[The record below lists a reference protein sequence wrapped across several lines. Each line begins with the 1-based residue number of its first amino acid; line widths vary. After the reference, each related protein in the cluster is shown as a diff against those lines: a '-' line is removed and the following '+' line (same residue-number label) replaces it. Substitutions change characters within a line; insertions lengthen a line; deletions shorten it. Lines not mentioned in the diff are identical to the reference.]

1 MAASLAPGD
10 LVLGKYRVERVI
22 GQGGMGMVL
31 AVRHTTL
38 NELFAMKIMLNIE
51 GVTGK
56 QAFDRFIREARICAS
71 LKGEHVVK
79 VQDVGELADGRP
91 YIVMEYLEGQDLSS
105 ILEKKG
111 PLSVPNAAA
120 VILQACDALSEAH
133 RLGIIHRDIKP
144 PNMFLIRSPN
154 GKIRLKLLDFGIS
167 KRVGA
172 ETKALT
178 NTGAMMGSPLYMS
191 PEQLTDARAVGPR
204 TDIWAMGVVLYEL
217 LTGKVPFDGEM
228 IFQVIQEILNKTP
241 ALPTEHRPSLPWE
254 VDKII
259 ERALRKD
266 PAQRYET
273 IEEFARDVRQML
285 NANSVISSS
294 VNLLNPSEPEVNLEI
309 EPTPFD
315 PASLGPTLEASSED
329 LVGKSI
335 EVRVSEPTPEA
346 QAAVTAERTKTT
358 APGNRAALTHS
369 DLTKTLA
376 TSGPA
381 KTLSPMTLAIG
392 AVLLLALGGVS
403 VYLIQNGLRSTNADS
418 PTESRASNPISAASN
433 AAPALPATTAPAPVI
448 TAAPEPTNAPAAASA
463 TAPTIEPTAAKNKT
477 KTLPG
482 QTLKTGASAAPT
494 ATTSTRKHEG
504 LL

>member
-38 NELFAMKIMLNIE
+38 NELFAMKIMLNID

-91 YIVMEYLEGQDLSS
+91 YMVMEYLEGQDLGS

-309 EPTPFD
+309 ESTPFD

-335 EVRVSEPTPEA
+335 EVRVSEPMPES
-346 QAAVTAERTKTT
+346 
-358 APGNRAALTHS
+358 RAAISAEPTTTSTPGTRAAQTHA
-369 DLTKTLA
+369 DLTKTLS
-376 TSGPA
+376 TSGSA

-418 PTESRASNPISAASN
+418 PTESRPANPISAASN
-433 AAPALPATTAPAPVI
+433 AAPALPATTAPAPMI

-463 TAPTIEPTAAKNKT
+463 TAPTIEPTAARNKT